1 MSVEALKNAKTHQE
15 FVAACRA
22 IVADSS
28 DVTYNPEKIAASI
41 ETAGSFKPGTWF
53 WQDEFAKQSL
63 SEAFFRTTLN
73 AGLNGGYFHAVN
85 GEVKQWEKNGS
96 GSQALA
102 SWLKNLEDVHELPGI
117 HLKTRAAA
125 ELVLAPAVKGLPYE
139 DQRFVFLS
147 DCADPAF
154 TDALEDILSD
164 AWRGDEI
171 RFELT
176 HARAIAALSP
186 AGFGGD
192 PFLKKAILALQLT
205 ASHAAARGEKVSC
218 DLPIPSDYQIPRV
231 LTWLGVIGL
240 TESFTGKLR
249 AGNLI
254 NVESDEVTAFRAAA
268 IVACADIAA
277 AAGVEDRIVDEL
289 LFTVHRPNPDF
300 KREALPAMRV
310 ASMWF

>member
-1 MSVEALKNAKTHQE
+1 MSVETLKNAKTYAE
-15 FVAACRA
+15 FVAAARA
-22 IVADSS
+22 IVAASN
-28 DVTYNPEKIAASI
+28 DVTYHADKIASSV
-41 ETAGSFKPGTWF
+41 ETAKSFKPGSWF
-53 WQDEFAKQSL
+53 WQDEFAKQTL
-63 SEAFFRTTLN
+63 GEAFFRTVLN

-102 SWLKNLEDVHELPGI
+102 EWLKNLETTHELPGI
-117 HLKTRAAA
+117 HLKTRDAAA
-125 ELVLAPAVKGLPYE
+125 LVLAPAVKGLPYE
-139 DQRFVFLS
+139 DQRFVFLT
-147 DCADPAF
+147 DCADAGF
-154 TDALEDILSD
+154 LHTLEDILED
-164 AWRGDEI
+164 ALEGDDI
-171 RFELT
+171 RFELR
-176 HARAIAALSP
+176 HAAAIAALSP

-205 ASHAAARGEKVSC
+205 ASHIAARGEKVVC

-231 LTWLGVIGL
+231 LTWLGVISLSEG
-240 TESFTGKLR
+240 FTAKLR
-249 AGNLI
+249 SGALQ

-268 IVACADIAA
+268 IIACADIAA

-289 LFTVHRPNPDF
+289 LFTVHRPNPHF